1 MTHHFGWE
9 PGDPCPCG
17 CGVVSLKFVKPLR
30 SSGQFHLQGCKCRSH
45 IGKRNRAKGQR
56 AQRNAHQRL
65 GGTGMTPSNEES
77 GLAYEVTLLVRP
89 EVKKGEQVS
98 KRLLA
103 ALSLAW
109 SRRAFRQSEKAIPE
123 GSGILPAVYVEPDG
137 ETDAWIIVR
146 VPRQMRESVTH
157 QP

>member
-1 MTHHFGWE
+1 M
-9 PGDPCPCG
+9 GDACPCG
-17 CGVVSLKFVKPLR
+17 CETIASKISFKTGHVR
-30 SSGQFHLQGCKCRSH
+30 GCKCRSC
-45 IGKRNRAKGQR
+45 IGRRNRNKGQR

-65 GGTGMTPSNEES
+65 GGIGMTPTNEES
-77 GLAYEVTLLVRP
+77 GLAYQVTLLVRP

-109 SRRAFRQSEKAIPE
+109 SRRAFRQSERAIPE
-123 GSGILPAVYVEPDG
+123 GSGILPAVYIEPDG

-146 VPRQMRESVTH
+146 VPRTLREAGSSL
-157 QP
+157 P